1 MDLKGKLSRRDM
13 LKLSGGALAGASL
26 IGVAGCGSSSS
37 SGGGGSG
44 SSASKT
50 LTLGSI
56 GWTENVAVSTLTRS
70 SHGVAT
76 WATTVQIK
84 DPLDVG
90 PLYQG
95 VASGDLHAFQDVWM
109 PNHKVYLNKPR
120 SSPRWSS

>member
-13 LKLSGGALAGASL
+13 LVERRRARRRPALLGWR
-26 IGVAGCGSSSS
+26 GCGSSS

-56 GWTENVAVSTLTRS
+56 GWTENVAVSTLTLVMRWRP
-70 SHGVAT
+70 HD
-76 WATTVQIK
+76 VQIK
-84 DPLDVG
+84 GPLDVG